1 MATKIDRSAP
11 PSPALRSGSLRS
23 PPLRAGEGG
32 AEQNTNNQQEKKSTK
47 SISGLDQRRNLV
59 FGAPAYTWRCA
70 GEGELLFALIH
81 CGPILPALAEGVNRR
96 SLPSLSRCSPTSG
109 ARWRAVRVEIAQ
121 PGSRLSLDPGA

>member
-47 SISGLDQRRNLV
+47 SISGLDLYATPFQRSSWQCQTLMSRFAGTACLSAGMGRE
-59 FGAPAYTWRCA
+59 GAV
-70 GEGELLFALIH
+70 GEGPEAGLLGEPTWAGAINRDSGNRQTSNAD
-81 CGPILPALAEGVNRR
+81 GP
-96 SLPSLSRCSPTSG
+96 
-109 ARWRAVRVEIAQ
+109 
-121 PGSRLSLDPGA
+121 PGH